1 MVLVGGWVS
10 YPAPGGVTSRSFG
23 ERNPA
28 KGDWSLDDA
37 ARARKTERTQSPV
50 KPVPRRMR
58 VLAFLPDDSFIALK
72 RSLGPRDAVGR
83 LTDAASLSR
92 SSSLRADAIVIDPT
106 CFDDEQWTKVR
117 QFLITPDTP
126 VLLYARLD
134 KDSVRRIVAASS
146 VGVHELLLREVDDD
160 PVAIRRR
167 LESLRR
173 PPAPVRVLARL
184 APRIAEMPAPLQGA
198 ALPLFCAAPVPRWAD
213 DLALAARMSRR
224 SMDRWMDNAGL
235 AGTAALLDVARL
247 ARVWEPIV
255 EEKVAPADVAIAGG
269 YRRLRMLALH
279 SRRLVGVSPALLAK
293 EVSEDEFVDRL
304 VLYATRR

>member
-1 MVLVGGWVS
+1 
-10 YPAPGGVTSRSFG
+10 
-23 ERNPA
+23 
-28 KGDWSLDDA
+28 
-37 ARARKTERTQSPV
+37 
-50 KPVPRRMR
+50 MR
-58 VLAFLPDDSFIALK
+58 VLAFLPDDSFTALK

-83 LTDAASLSR
+83 LTDVASLSR

-106 CFDDEQWTKVR
+106 CFDDDQWTRVR
-117 QFLITPDTP
+117 QFLVTPDMP

-134 KDSVRRIVAASS
+134 KDTVRRVVAASA

-167 LESLRR
+167 LETLRK
-173 PPAPVRVLARL
+173 PPAPVRVLSRL
-184 APRIAEMPAPLQGA
+184 APRIAEMPPPLQGA
-198 ALPLFCAAPVPRWAD
+198 SLQLFCAAPIPRWAD
-213 DLALAARMSRR
+213 DLAHSARMSRR

-255 EEKVAPADVAIAGG
+255 AEKVAPADVAIAGG